1 MIDIKGGFAT
11 FDIFKFSQMEKK
23 TLSNILEGKIFQIP
37 DYQRGY
43 AWEIKQWKD
52 FVQDIDALIDDKII
66 SHYTGTIVIYQ
77 PQEKPTENYG
87 TKKLEIVDV
96 VDGQQRLTT
105 CSLYLSII
113 IKELIKIGQEDFNAE
128 IPIYL
133 YSGSKSKLRLNNDT
147 ADFYLDLISKGVSNI
162 EANSVHQ
169 KRIYEAYSFLKRHIE
184 EQLAIRTDKG
194 EEYLR
199 DLFDA
204 IIRKLNFSFY
214 PIEVES
220 EIGMTFELMNSRGK
234 NLSSMELLK
243 NYLMYWVYRNIPDIS
258 EKEDFTSIINKT
270 WKEVYVNI
278 AKCNGSESQCLRIA
292 WTLYVNYTPKKWD
305 GYNGFKSDEVIPL
318 RNFSNKSKEQVK
330 EFLLKFVDGL
340 ALISKHYSTIIKP
353 NKTSFD
359 DNELNLLT
367 KIKNAG
373 NIANYLPLMVAS
385 RIRRENDEIGNNDY
399 LDFLKSLE
407 MFSYRVFLWERKRSN
422 SGLSKFYR
430 WADDVFSSKFSLI
443 TVTEWIYGTINLYS
457 AENSF
462 RKSLTEDFF
471 GWYHNRRL
479 LKYTLFEYELFLLQG
494 KNKPKLNWEDLTD
507 STIEHILPQNP
518 DENSNWLSKW
528 KDEERAKY
536 LHDIS
541 NLILTKDNSRYSNFE
556 FDRKSKGLND
566 KGDKVYEF
574 YYANSDIKQERKI
587 SQDFEDW
594 TPQNCIKRR
603 VELTDWIIK
612 NWGIDRHF
620 QQPIEEIID
629 EDEDIIF
636 NDVD

>member
-1 MIDIKGGFAT
+1 
-11 FDIFKFSQMEKK
+11 MEKK

-43 AWEIKQWKD
+43 AWEEKQWKD

-77 PQEKPTENYG
+77 PSKKPTENYG
-87 TKKLEIVDV
+87 TKRLEIVDV

-113 IKELIKIGQEDFNAE
+113 IKELIKISQEDFNAE

-133 YSGSKSKLRLNNDT
+133 YSGSKSRLRLNNDT

-169 KRIYEAYSFLKRHIE
+169 KRIYDAYCFLKKHIE
-184 EQLAIRTDKG
+184 KQLTKRVDKG
-194 EEYLR
+194 EDYLR

-243 NYLMYWVYRNIPDIS
+243 NYLMYWVYRNILDNS
-258 EKEDFTSIINKT
+258 EKEDFTSKINKT

-292 WTLYVNYTPKKWD
+292 WTLFVNYTPKNWN
-305 GYNGFKSDEVIPL
+305 GYSGFKSDEVIPL
-318 RNFSNKSKEQVK
+318 RNFNSKSKEDVK

-340 ALISKHYSTIIKP
+340 ALISKHYSAIIKP
-353 NKTSFD
+353 NNNSFD
-359 DNELNLLT
+359 ENELNLLT
-367 KIKNAG
+367 KIRNAG

-385 RIRRENDEIGNNDY
+385 RIKKETNEVTKDDY
-399 LDFLKSLE
+399 FDLLKSLE
-407 MFSYRVFLWERKRSN
+407 IFSYRVFLWEGKRSN
-422 SGLSKFYR
+422 AGLSKFYR
-430 WADDVFSSKFSLI
+430 WADDVFSSKHSLKS
-443 TVTEWIYGTINLYS
+443 VTDWIYGTINWYS
-457 AENSF
+457 PENGF

-471 GWYHNRRL
+471 GWYHYRRL
-479 LKYTLFEYELFLLQG
+479 LKYTLFEYELFLLKG

-518 DENSNWLSKW
+518 DSNSNWLIKW
-528 KDEERAKY
+528 TDEERKKY

-541 NLILTKDNSRYSNFE
+541 NLVLTKDNSRYSNFE
-556 FDRKSKGLND
+556 FDRKKGIA
-566 KGDKVYEF
+566 GSGFSYS
-574 YYANSDIKQERKI
+574 NSDIRQERKI
-587 SQDFEDW
+587 AEYDDW
-594 TPQNCIKRR
+594 TPDTCKKRR
-603 VELTDWIIK
+603 EELTNWVIK
-612 NWGIDRHF
+612 NWGIDKHY
-620 QQPIEEIID
+620 QEPIVDVIEEDD
-629 EDEDIIF
+629 EPIF

>member
-1 MIDIKGGFAT
+1 
-11 FDIFKFSQMEKK
+11 MEKK

-43 AWEIKQWKD
+43 AWEEKQWKD

-77 PQEKPTENYG
+77 PSDKPTENYG
-87 TKKLEIVDV
+87 TKRLEIVDV

-113 IKELIKIGQEDFNAE
+113 IKELIKINQEDFNAE

-169 KRIYEAYSFLKRHIE
+169 KRIYDAYCFLKKHIE
-184 EQLAIRTDKG
+184 EQLTKRVDKG
-194 EEYLR
+194 EDYLK

-243 NYLMYWVYRNIPDIS
+243 NYLMYWVYRNILDNS
-258 EKEDFTSIINKT
+258 EKEDFTSKINKT

-292 WTLYVNYTPKKWD
+292 WTLFVNYTPKNWN
-305 GYNGFKSDEVIPL
+305 GYSGFKSDEVIPL
-318 RNFSNKSKEQVK
+318 RNFKSKSKEDVK

-340 ALISKHYSTIIKP
+340 ALISKHYSAIIKP
-353 NKTSFD
+353 NNNSFD
-359 DNELNLLT
+359 ENELNLLT
-367 KIKNAG
+367 KIRNAG

-385 RIRRENDEIGNNDY
+385 RIKKETNEVTKDDY
-399 LDFLKSLE
+399 FDLLKSLE
-407 MFSYRVFLWERKRSN
+407 IFSYRVFLWEGKRSN
-422 SGLSKFYR
+422 AGLSKFYR
-430 WADDVFSSKFSLI
+430 WADDVFSSKHSLKS
-443 TVTEWIYGTINLYS
+443 VTDWIYGTINWYS
-457 AENSF
+457 PENGF

-471 GWYHNRRL
+471 GWYHYRRL
-479 LKYTLFEYELFLLQG
+479 LKYTLFEYELFLLKG

-518 DENSNWLSKW
+518 DSNSNWLIKW
-528 KDEERAKY
+528 TDEERKKY
-536 LHDIS
+536 LHDVS
-541 NLILTKDNSRYSNFE
+541 NLVLTKDNSRYSNFE
-556 FDRKSKGLND
+556 FDRKKGIA
-566 KGDKVYEF
+566 GSGFSYS
-574 YYANSDIKQERKI
+574 NSDIRQERKI
-587 SQDFEDW
+587 AEYDDW
-594 TPQNCIKRR
+594 TPDTCKKRR
-603 VELTDWIIK
+603 EELTNWVIK
-612 NWGIDRHF
+612 NWGIDKHY
-620 QQPIEEIID
+620 QEPIVDVIEEDD
-629 EDEDIIF
+629 EPIF

>member
-1 MIDIKGGFAT
+1 
-11 FDIFKFSQMEKK
+11 MEKK

-43 AWEIKQWKD
+43 AWEEKQWKD

-77 PQEKPTENYG
+77 PSKKPTENYG
-87 TKKLEIVDV
+87 TKRLEIVDV

-113 IKELIKIGQEDFNAE
+113 IKELIKISQEDFNAE

-169 KRIYEAYSFLKRHIE
+169 KRIYDAYCFLKKHIE
-184 EQLAIRTDKG
+184 EQLTKRVDKG
-194 EEYLR
+194 EDYLR

-243 NYLMYWVYRNIPDIS
+243 NYLMYWVYRNILDNS
-258 EKEDFTSIINKT
+258 EKEDFTSKINKT

-292 WTLYVNYTPKKWD
+292 WTLFVNYTPKNWN
-305 GYNGFKSDEVIPL
+305 GYSGFKSDEVIPL
-318 RNFSNKSKEQVK
+318 RNFNSKSKEDVK

-340 ALISKHYSTIIKP
+340 ALISKHYSAIIKP
-353 NKTSFD
+353 NNNSFD
-359 DNELNLLT
+359 ENELNLLT
-367 KIKNAG
+367 KIRNAG

-385 RIRRENDEIGNNDY
+385 RIKKETNEVTKDDY
-399 LDFLKSLE
+399 FDLLKSLE
-407 MFSYRVFLWERKRSN
+407 IFSYRVFLWEGKRSN
-422 SGLSKFYR
+422 AGLSKFYR
-430 WADDVFSSKFSLI
+430 WADDVFSSKHSLKS
-443 TVTEWIYGTINLYS
+443 VTDWIYGTINWYS
-457 AENSF
+457 PENGF

-471 GWYHNRRL
+471 GWYHYRRL
-479 LKYTLFEYELFLLQG
+479 LKYTLFEYELFLLKG

-518 DENSNWLSKW
+518 DSNSNWLIKW
-528 KDEERAKY
+528 TDEERKKY

-541 NLILTKDNSRYSNFE
+541 NLVLTKDNSRYSNFE
-556 FDRKSKGLND
+556 FYRKKGIA
-566 KGDKVYEF
+566 GSGFSYS
-574 YYANSDIKQERKI
+574 NSDIRQERKI
-587 SQDFEDW
+587 AEYDDW
-594 TPQNCIKRR
+594 TPDTCKSRR
-603 VELTDWIIK
+603 EELTKWII
-612 NWGIDRHF
+612 NTWGIDNHY
-620 QQPIEEIID
+620 QEPIADIIEEDD
-629 EDEDIIF
+629 EPIF
-636 NDVD
+636 NDIN

>member
-1 MIDIKGGFAT
+1 
-11 FDIFKFSQMEKK
+11 MEKK

-43 AWEIKQWKD
+43 AWEEKQWKD
-52 FVQDIDALIDDKII
+52 FVQDIDSLIDDKII

-77 PQEKPTENYG
+77 PSDKPTENYG
-87 TKKLEIVDV
+87 TKRLEIVDV

-113 IKELIKIGQEDFNAE
+113 IKELIKINQEDFNAE

-169 KRIYEAYSFLKRHIE
+169 KRIYDAYCFLKKHIE
-184 EQLAIRTDKG
+184 EQLTKRVDKG
-194 EEYLR
+194 EDYLK

-243 NYLMYWVYRNIPDIS
+243 NYLMYWVYRNILDNS
-258 EKEDFTSIINKT
+258 EKEDFTSKINKT

-292 WTLYVNYTPKKWD
+292 WTLFVNYTPKNWN
-305 GYNGFKSDEVIPL
+305 GYSGFKSDEVIPL
-318 RNFSNKSKEQVK
+318 RNFKSKSKEDVK

-340 ALISKHYSTIIKP
+340 ALISKHYSAIIKP
-353 NKTSFD
+353 NNNSFD
-359 DNELNLLT
+359 ENELNLLT
-367 KIKNAG
+367 KIRNAG

-385 RIRRENDEIGNNDY
+385 RIKKETNEVTKDDY
-399 LDFLKSLE
+399 FDLLKSLE
-407 MFSYRVFLWERKRSN
+407 IFSYRVFLWEGKRSN
-422 SGLSKFYR
+422 AGLSKFYR
-430 WADDVFSSKFSLI
+430 WADDVFSSKHSLKS
-443 TVTEWIYGTINLYS
+443 VTDWIYGTINWYS
-457 AENSF
+457 PENGF

-471 GWYHNRRL
+471 GWYHYRRL
-479 LKYTLFEYELFLLQG
+479 LKYTLFEYELFLLKG

-518 DENSNWLSKW
+518 DSNSNWLIKW
-528 KDEERAKY
+528 TDEERKKY
-536 LHDIS
+536 LHDVS
-541 NLILTKDNSRYSNFE
+541 NLVLTKDNSRYSNFE
-556 FDRKSKGLND
+556 FDRKKGIA
-566 KGDKVYEF
+566 GSGFSYS
-574 YYANSDIKQERKI
+574 NSDIRQERKI
-587 SQDFEDW
+587 AEYDDW
-594 TPQNCIKRR
+594 TPDTCKKRR
-603 VELTDWIIK
+603 EELTNWVIK
-612 NWGIDRHF
+612 NWGIDKHY
-620 QQPIEEIID
+620 QEPIVDVIEEDD
-629 EDEDIIF
+629 EPIF

>member
-1 MIDIKGGFAT
+1 
-11 FDIFKFSQMEKK
+11 MEKK

-43 AWEIKQWKD
+43 AWEEKQWKD

-77 PQEKPTENYG
+77 PNKKPTENYG
-87 TKKLEIVDV
+87 TKRLEIVDV

-113 IKELIKIGQEDFNAE
+113 IKELIKISQEDFNAE

-169 KRIYEAYSFLKRHIE
+169 KRIYDAYCFLKKHIE
-184 EQLAIRTDKG
+184 EQLTKRVDKG
-194 EEYLR
+194 EDYLR

-243 NYLMYWVYRNIPDIS
+243 NYLMYWVYRNILDNS
-258 EKEDFTSIINKT
+258 EKEDFTSKINKT

-292 WTLYVNYTPKKWD
+292 WTLFVNYTPKNWN
-305 GYNGFKSDEVIPL
+305 GYSGFKSDEVIPL
-318 RNFSNKSKEQVK
+318 RNFNSKSKEDVK

-340 ALISKHYSTIIKP
+340 ALISKHYSAIIKP
-353 NKTSFD
+353 NNNSFD
-359 DNELNLLT
+359 ENELNLLT
-367 KIKNAG
+367 KIRNAG

-385 RIRRENDEIGNNDY
+385 RIKKETNEVTKDDY
-399 LDFLKSLE
+399 FDLLKSLE
-407 MFSYRVFLWERKRSN
+407 IFSYRVFLWEGKRSN
-422 SGLSKFYR
+422 AGLSKFYR
-430 WADDVFSSKFSLI
+430 WADDVFSSKHSLKS
-443 TVTEWIYGTINLYS
+443 VTDWIYGTINWYS
-457 AENSF
+457 PENGF

-471 GWYHNRRL
+471 GWYHYRRL
-479 LKYTLFEYELFLLQG
+479 LKYTLFEYELFLLKG

-518 DENSNWLSKW
+518 DSNSNWLIKW
-528 KDEERAKY
+528 TDEERKKY

-541 NLILTKDNSRYSNFE
+541 NLVLTKDNSRYSNFE
-556 FDRKSKGLND
+556 FDRKKGIA
-566 KGDKVYEF
+566 GSGFSYS
-574 YYANSDIKQERKI
+574 NSDIRQERKI
-587 SQDFEDW
+587 AEYDDW
-594 TPQNCIKRR
+594 TPDTCKKRR
-603 VELTDWIIK
+603 EELTNWVIK
-612 NWGIDRHF
+612 NWGIDKHY
-620 QQPIEEIID
+620 QEPIVDVIEEDD
-629 EDEDIIF
+629 EPIF

>member
-1 MIDIKGGFAT
+1 
-11 FDIFKFSQMEKK
+11 MEKK

-43 AWEIKQWKD
+43 AWEEKQWKD

-77 PQEKPTENYG
+77 PSKKPTENYG
-87 TKKLEIVDV
+87 TKRLEIVDV

-113 IKELIKIGQEDFNAE
+113 IKELIKISQEDFNAE

-169 KRIYEAYSFLKRHIE
+169 KRIYDAYCFLKKHIE
-184 EQLAIRTDKG
+184 EQLTKRVDKG
-194 EEYLR
+194 EDYLR

-243 NYLMYWVYRNIPDIS
+243 NYLMYWVYRNILDNS
-258 EKEDFTSIINKT
+258 EKEDFTSKINKT

-292 WTLYVNYTPKKWD
+292 WTLFVNYTPKNWN
-305 GYNGFKSDEVIPL
+305 GYSGFKSDEVIPL
-318 RNFSNKSKEQVK
+318 RNFNSKSKEDVK

-340 ALISKHYSTIIKP
+340 ALISKHYSAIIKP
-353 NKTSFD
+353 NNNSFEE
-359 DNELNLLT
+359 NELNLLT
-367 KIKNAG
+367 KIRNAG

-385 RIRRENDEIGNNDY
+385 RIKKETNEVTKDDY
-399 LDFLKSLE
+399 FDLLKSLE
-407 MFSYRVFLWERKRSN
+407 IFSYRVFLWEGKRSN
-422 SGLSKFYR
+422 AGLSKFYR
-430 WADDVFSSKFSLI
+430 WADDVFSSKHSLKS
-443 TVTEWIYGTINLYS
+443 VTDWIYGTINWYS
-457 AENSF
+457 PENGF

-471 GWYHNRRL
+471 GWYHYRRL
-479 LKYTLFEYELFLLQG
+479 LKYTLFEYELFLLKG

-518 DENSNWLSKW
+518 DSNSNWLIKW
-528 KDEERAKY
+528 TDEERKKY

-541 NLILTKDNSRYSNFE
+541 NLVLTKDNSRYSNFE
-556 FDRKSKGLND
+556 FDRKKGIA
-566 KGDKVYEF
+566 GSGFSYS
-574 YYANSDIKQERKI
+574 NSDIRQERKI
-587 SQDFEDW
+587 AEYDDW
-594 TPQNCIKRR
+594 TPDTCKKRR
-603 VELTDWIIK
+603 EELTNWVIK
-612 NWGIDRHF
+612 NWGIDKHYLE
-620 QQPIEEIID
+620 PIVDVIEEDD
-629 EDEDIIF
+629 EPIF

>member
-1 MIDIKGGFAT
+1 MD
-11 FDIFKFSQMEKK
+11 KK

-43 AWEIKQWKD
+43 AWEEKQWKD

-77 PQEKPTENYG
+77 PRTQSIENYG
-87 TKKLEIVDV
+87 TKRLEIIDV

-147 ADFYLDLISKGVSNI
+147 SDFYLDLISKGVSNI

-169 KRIYEAYSFLKRHIE
+169 KRIYDAYCFLKKHIE
-184 EQLAIRTDKG
+184 EQLAKRVDKG
-194 EEYLR
+194 EYLR

-243 NYLMYWVYRNIPDIS
+243 NYLMYWVYRNILDNS
-258 EKEDFTSIINKT
+258 EKEDFTSKINKN

-292 WTLYVNYTPKKWD
+292 WTLFVNYAPKNWN
-305 GYNGFKSDEVIPL
+305 GYSGFKSDEVIPL
-318 RNFSNKSKEQVK
+318 RNFTLKSKDNVK
-330 EFLLKFVDGL
+330 KFLLKFVDGL
-340 ALISKHYSTIIKP
+340 ALISKHYSAIINP
-353 NKTSFD
+353 NNNSFD
-359 DNELNLLT
+359 ENELKLLT
-367 KIKNAG
+367 KIRNAG

-385 RIRRENDEIGNNDY
+385 RIKRETNEVTKDDY
-399 LDFLKSLE
+399 FDLLKSLE
-407 MFSYRVFLWERKRSN
+407 IFSYRVFLWERKRSN
-422 SGLSKFYR
+422 AGLSKFYR
-430 WADDVFSSKFSLI
+430 WADDVFNSKQSLKS
-443 TVTEWIYGTINLYS
+443 VTDQIYGTINWYS
-457 AENSF
+457 PENGF

-471 GWYHNRRL
+471 SWYNYRRL
-479 LKYTLFEYELFLLQG
+479 LKYTLFEYELFLLNG

-518 DENSNWLSKW
+518 DKNSNWLNKW
-528 KDEERAKY
+528 TEEERKKY

-541 NLILTKDNSRYSNFE
+541 NLVLTKDNSKYSNFE
-556 FDRKSKGLND
+556 FERKKGVV
-566 KGDKVYEF
+566 GSGFSYS
-574 YYANSDIKQERKI
+574 NSDIKQERKI
-587 SQDFEDW
+587 AEYDDW
-594 TPQNCIKRR
+594 TPDTCKKRR
-603 VELTDWIIK
+603 EELTKWVIK
-612 NWGIDRHF
+612 NWGIDKHY
-620 QQPIEEIID
+620 QETIADIIEE
-629 EDEDIIF
+629 EDEPIF
-636 NDVD
+636 NDMD

>member
-1 MIDIKGGFAT
+1 
-11 FDIFKFSQMEKK
+11 MEKK
-23 TLSNILEGKIFQIP
+23 ILSNILEGKIFQIP

-43 AWEIKQWKD
+43 AWEAKQWKD

-77 PQEKPTENYG
+77 PNTKPTENYG
-87 TKKLEIVDV
+87 TKKLEIVDI

-113 IKELIKIGQEDFNAE
+113 IKELIKIGQEDFNAQ

-147 ADFYLDLISKGVSNI
+147 ADFYSDLISKGVSYI

-169 KRIYEAYSFLKRHIE
+169 KRIYEAYCFLKRHIE
-184 EQLAIRTDKG
+184 EQLEIRTDKG

-204 IIRKLNFSFY
+204 IIGKLNFSFY
-214 PIEVES
+214 PIKVES

-234 NLSSMELLK
+234 DLSSMELLK

-258 EKEDFTSIINKT
+258 EKEDFTTTINKT

-292 WTLYVNYTPKKWD
+292 WTLFVNCTPKNWD
-305 GYNGFKSDEVIPL
+305 GYSGFKSDEVIPL
-318 RNFSNKSKEQVK
+318 RNFSIKTKEEVK
-330 EFLLKFVDGL
+330 GFLLKFVDGL

-353 NKTSFD
+353 NNAYFD
-359 DNELNLLT
+359 DEELKWLT
-367 KIKNAG
+367 KIRNAG

-385 RIRRENDEIGNNDY
+385 RIKRENNEIENDEY
-399 LDFLKSLE
+399 VKFLKSIE
-407 MFSYRVFLWERKRSN
+407 KYSYRVFLWEGKRSN
-422 SGLSKFYR
+422 AGLSKFYR
-430 WADDVFSSKFSLI
+430 WADDVFTSKHSLKS
-443 TVTEWIYGTINLYS
+443 VTEGICGTINLYS
-457 AENSF
+457 SEKGF

-471 GWYHNRRL
+471 EWYHHRRL
-479 LKYTLFEYELFLLQG
+479 LKYTLFEYELYLLNG

-518 DENSNWLSKW
+518 NENSNWLNKW
-528 KDEERAKY
+528 TDEERKKY

-541 NLILTKDNSRYSNFE
+541 NLVLTKDNSRYRNFE
-556 FDRKSKGLND
+556 FQRKSKGLND
-566 KGDKVYEF
+566 KGERISEF
-574 YYANSDIKQERKI
+574 YYLNSDIKQEREIADKNKY
-587 SQDFEDW
+587 EDW
-594 TPQNCIKRR
+594 TPENCKKRR
-603 VELTDWIIK
+603 EVLTKWIIE
-612 NWGIDRHF
+612 NWGNGMHF
-620 QQPIEEIID
+620 QQLTEEII
-629 EDEDIIF
+629 ED
-636 NDVD
+636 

>member
-1 MIDIKGGFAT
+1 
-11 FDIFKFSQMEKK
+11 MEKK

-43 AWEIKQWKD
+43 AWEEKQWKD

-77 PQEKPTENYG
+77 PSEKPTENYG
-87 TKKLEIVDV
+87 TKRLEIVDV

-113 IKELIKIGQEDFNAE
+113 IKELIKISQEDFNAE

-169 KRIYEAYSFLKRHIE
+169 KRIYDAYCFLKKHIE
-184 EQLAIRTDKG
+184 EQLAKRVDKG
-194 EEYLR
+194 EDYLR

-243 NYLMYWVYRNIPDIS
+243 NYLMYWVYRNILDNS
-258 EKEDFTSIINKT
+258 EKEDFTSKINKT

-292 WTLYVNYTPKKWD
+292 WTLFVNYTPKSWN
-305 GYNGFKSDEVIPL
+305 GYSGFKSDEVIPL
-318 RNFSNKSKEQVK
+318 RNFNSKSKEDVK

-340 ALISKHYSTIIKP
+340 ALISKHYSAIIKP
-353 NKTSFD
+353 NNNSFD
-359 DNELNLLT
+359 ENELNLLT
-367 KIKNAG
+367 KIRNAG

-385 RIRRENDEIGNNDY
+385 RIKKETNEVTKDDY
-399 LDFLKSLE
+399 FDLLKSLE
-407 MFSYRVFLWERKRSN
+407 IFSYRVFLWERKRSN
-422 SGLSKFYR
+422 AGLSKFYR
-430 WADDVFSSKFSLI
+430 WADDVFSSKHSLKS
-443 TVTEWIYGTINLYS
+443 VTDWIYGTINWYS
-457 AENSF
+457 PENGF

-471 GWYHNRRL
+471 GWYHYRRL
-479 LKYTLFEYELFLLQG
+479 LKYTLFEYELFLLKG

-518 DENSNWLSKW
+518 DSNSNWLIKW
-528 KDEERAKY
+528 TDEERKKY

-541 NLILTKDNSRYSNFE
+541 NLVLTKDNSRYSNFE
-556 FDRKSKGLND
+556 FDRKKGIA
-566 KGDKVYEF
+566 GSGFSYS
-574 YYANSDIKQERKI
+574 NSDIRQERKI
-587 SQDFEDW
+587 AEYDDW
-594 TPQNCIKRR
+594 TPDTCKKRR
-603 VELTDWIIK
+603 EELTNWVIK
-612 NWGIDRHF
+612 NWGIDKHY
-620 QQPIEEIID
+620 QEPIVDVIEEDD
-629 EDEDIIF
+629 EPIF

>member
-1 MIDIKGGFAT
+1 
-11 FDIFKFSQMEKK
+11 MEKK

-43 AWEIKQWKD
+43 AWEEKQWKD

-77 PQEKPTENYG
+77 PSKKPTENYG
-87 TKKLEIVDV
+87 TKRLEIVDV

-113 IKELIKIGQEDFNAE
+113 IKELIKISQEDFNAE

-169 KRIYEAYSFLKRHIE
+169 KRIYDAYCFLKKHIE
-184 EQLAIRTDKG
+184 EQLTKRVDKG
-194 EEYLR
+194 EDYLR

-243 NYLMYWVYRNIPDIS
+243 NYLMYWVYRNILDNS
-258 EKEDFTSIINKT
+258 EKEDFTSKINKT

-292 WTLYVNYTPKKWD
+292 WTLFVNYTPKNWN
-305 GYNGFKSDEVIPL
+305 GYSGFKSDEVIPL
-318 RNFSNKSKEQVK
+318 SNFNSKSKEDVK

-340 ALISKHYSTIIKP
+340 ALISKHYSAIIKP
-353 NKTSFD
+353 NNNSFD
-359 DNELNLLT
+359 ENELNLLT
-367 KIKNAG
+367 KIRNAG

-385 RIRRENDEIGNNDY
+385 RIKKETNEVTKDDY
-399 LDFLKSLE
+399 FDLLKSLE
-407 MFSYRVFLWERKRSN
+407 IFSYRVFLWEGKRSN
-422 SGLSKFYR
+422 AGLSKFYR
-430 WADDVFSSKFSLI
+430 WADDVFSSKHSLKS
-443 TVTEWIYGTINLYS
+443 VTDWIYGTINWYS
-457 AENSF
+457 PENGF

-471 GWYHNRRL
+471 GWYHYRRL
-479 LKYTLFEYELFLLQG
+479 LKYTLFEYELFLLKG

-518 DENSNWLSKW
+518 DSNSNWLIKW
-528 KDEERAKY
+528 TDEERKKY

-541 NLILTKDNSRYSNFE
+541 NLVLTKDNSRYSNFE
-556 FDRKSKGLND
+556 FDRKKGIA
-566 KGDKVYEF
+566 GSGFSYS
-574 YYANSDIKQERKI
+574 NSDIRQERKI
-587 SQDFEDW
+587 AEYDDW
-594 TPQNCIKRR
+594 TPDTCKKRR
-603 VELTDWIIK
+603 EELTNWVIK
-612 NWGIDRHF
+612 NWGIDKHY
-620 QQPIEEIID
+620 QEPIVDVIEEDD
-629 EDEDIIF
+629 EPIF

>member
-1 MIDIKGGFAT
+1 
-11 FDIFKFSQMEKK
+11 MEKK

-43 AWEIKQWKD
+43 AWAEKQLKD

-77 PQEKPTENYG
+77 PNSKPTENYG
-87 TKKLEIVDV
+87 TKRLEFVDV

-113 IKELIKIGQEDFNAE
+113 IKELIKIGQEDFKAE

-133 YSGSKSKLRLNNDT
+133 FSGGKSKLRLNNDT

-169 KRIYEAYSFLKRHIE
+169 KRIYDAYCFLKKHIE
-184 EQLAIRTDKG
+184 EQLTERPVKG
-194 EEYLR
+194 TNYLR

-234 NLSSMELLK
+234 SLSSMELLK
-243 NYLMYWVYRNIPDIS
+243 NYLMYWVYRNILDNS
-258 EKEDFTSIINKT
+258 EKEDFTNKINKT
-270 WKEVYVNI
+270 WKDVYVNI

-292 WTLYVNYTPKKWD
+292 WTLFVNYTPKNWD

-318 RNFSNKSKEQVK
+318 RNFSRKSKNDVK
-330 EFLLKFVDGL
+330 DFLLKFVDGL
-340 ALISKHYSTIIKP
+340 ALISKHYSAIIKP
-353 NKTSFD
+353 GNNSFD
-359 DNELNLLT
+359 ESEVILLA
-367 KIKNAG
+367 KIRNTG

-385 RIRRENDEIGNNDY
+385 RIKCEASEVSKDDY
-399 LDFLKSLE
+399 FDLLESLAI
-407 MFSYRVFLWERKRSN
+407 FSYRVFLWAGKRSN
-422 SGLSKFYR
+422 AGLSKFYR
-430 WADDVFSSKFSLI
+430 WADDVYSLKHSLKS
-443 TVTEWIYGTINLYS
+443 VTEGILGTINWYS
-457 AENSF
+457 PENDF
-462 RKSLTEDFF
+462 RKSLIEGFYS
-471 GWYHNRRL
+471 WYHYRRL

-494 KNKPKLNWEDLTD
+494 KNKPKLKWEDLTD

-518 DENSNWLSKW
+518 DKNSNWLNTW
-528 KDEERAKY
+528 TEEERKKY

-541 NLILTKDNSRYSNFE
+541 NLVLTKDNSRYSNFE
-556 FDRKSKGLND
+556 FARKKGVA
-566 KGDKVYEF
+566 GSGFSYS
-574 YYANSDIKQERKI
+574 NSDIRQERKI
-587 SQDFEDW
+587 AEYADW
-594 TPQNCIKRR
+594 TPDNCKRR
-603 VELTDWIIK
+603 REELTSWIIK
-612 NWGIDRHF
+612 NWGVDKNY
-620 QQPIEEIID
+620 QQPIADIIEE
-629 EDEDIIF
+629 EDETTFIDI
-636 NDVD
+636 D

>member
-1 MIDIKGGFAT
+1 
-11 FDIFKFSQMEKK
+11 MEKK

-43 AWEIKQWKD
+43 AWEEKQWKD

-77 PQEKPTENYG
+77 PSKKPTENYG
-87 TKKLEIVDV
+87 TKRLEIVDV

-113 IKELIKIGQEDFNAE
+113 IKELIKISQEDFNAK

-169 KRIYEAYSFLKRHIE
+169 KRIYDAYCFLKKHIE
-184 EQLAIRTDKG
+184 EQLTKRVDKG
-194 EEYLR
+194 EDYLR

-243 NYLMYWVYRNIPDIS
+243 NYLMYWVYRNILDNS
-258 EKEDFTSIINKT
+258 EKEDFTSKINKT

-292 WTLYVNYTPKKWD
+292 WTLFVNYTPKNWN
-305 GYNGFKSDEVIPL
+305 GYSGFKSDEVIPL
-318 RNFSNKSKEQVK
+318 RNFNSKSKEDVK

-340 ALISKHYSTIIKP
+340 ALISKHYSAIIKP
-353 NKTSFD
+353 NNNSFD
-359 DNELNLLT
+359 ENELNLLT
-367 KIKNAG
+367 KIRNAG

-385 RIRRENDEIGNNDY
+385 RIKKETNEVTKDDY
-399 LDFLKSLE
+399 FDLLKSLE
-407 MFSYRVFLWERKRSN
+407 IFSYRVFLWEGKRSN
-422 SGLSKFYR
+422 AGLSKFYR
-430 WADDVFSSKFSLI
+430 WADDVFSSKHSLKS
-443 TVTEWIYGTINLYS
+443 VTDWIYGTINWYS
-457 AENSF
+457 PENGF

-471 GWYHNRRL
+471 GWYHYRRL
-479 LKYTLFEYELFLLQG
+479 LKYTLFEYELFLLKG

-518 DENSNWLSKW
+518 DSNSNWLIKW
-528 KDEERAKY
+528 TDEERKKY

-541 NLILTKDNSRYSNFE
+541 NLVLTKDNSRYSNFE
-556 FDRKSKGLND
+556 FDRKKGIA
-566 KGDKVYEF
+566 GSGFSYS
-574 YYANSDIKQERKI
+574 NSDIRQERKI
-587 SQDFEDW
+587 AEYDDW
-594 TPQNCIKRR
+594 TPDTCKKRR
-603 VELTDWIIK
+603 EELTNWVIK
-612 NWGIDRHF
+612 NWGIDKHY
-620 QQPIEEIID
+620 QEPIVDVIEEDD
-629 EDEDIIF
+629 EPIF

>member
-1 MIDIKGGFAT
+1 
-11 FDIFKFSQMEKK
+11 MEKK

-43 AWEIKQWKD
+43 AWEEKQWKD

-77 PQEKPTENYG
+77 PSKKPTENYG
-87 TKKLEIVDV
+87 TKRLEIVDV

-113 IKELIKIGQEDFNAE
+113 IKELIKISQEDFNAK

-169 KRIYEAYSFLKRHIE
+169 KRIYDAYCFLKKHIE
-184 EQLAIRTDKG
+184 EQLTKRVDKG
-194 EEYLR
+194 EDYLR

-243 NYLMYWVYRNIPDIS
+243 NYLMYWVYRNILDNS
-258 EKEDFTSIINKT
+258 EKEDFTSKINKT

-292 WTLYVNYTPKKWD
+292 WTLFVNYTPKNWN
-305 GYNGFKSDEVIPL
+305 GYSGFKSDEVIPL
-318 RNFSNKSKEQVK
+318 RNFNSKSKEDVK

-340 ALISKHYSTIIKP
+340 ALISKHYSAIIKP
-353 NKTSFD
+353 NNNSFD
-359 DNELNLLT
+359 ENELNLLT
-367 KIKNAG
+367 KIRNAG

-385 RIRRENDEIGNNDY
+385 RIKKETNEVTKDDY
-399 LDFLKSLE
+399 FDLLKSLE
-407 MFSYRVFLWERKRSN
+407 IFSYRVFLWEGKRSN
-422 SGLSKFYR
+422 AGLSKFYR
-430 WADDVFSSKFSLI
+430 WADDVFSSKHSLKS
-443 TVTEWIYGTINLYS
+443 VTDWIYGTINWYS
-457 AENSF
+457 PENGF

-471 GWYHNRRL
+471 GWYHYRRL
-479 LKYTLFEYELFLLQG
+479 LKYTLFEYELFLLKG
-494 KNKPKLNWEDLTD
+494 RNKPKLNWEDLTD

-518 DENSNWLSKW
+518 DSNSNWLIKW
-528 KDEERAKY
+528 TDEERKKY

-541 NLILTKDNSRYSNFE
+541 NLVLTKDNSRYSNFE
-556 FDRKSKGLND
+556 FDRKKGIA
-566 KGDKVYEF
+566 GSGFSYS
-574 YYANSDIKQERKI
+574 NSDIRQERKI
-587 SQDFEDW
+587 AEYDDW
-594 TPQNCIKRR
+594 TPDTCKKRR
-603 VELTDWIIK
+603 EELTNWVIK
-612 NWGIDRHF
+612 NWGIDKHY
-620 QQPIEEIID
+620 QEPIVDVIEEDD
-629 EDEDIIF
+629 EPIF